1 MAEVILMDGP
11 LRNTVFLLVGR
22 RVMTLTKA
30 DLAKSLMEKIRL
42 KKPRKEDQQI
52 LFPEL
57 DYTALT
63 KRRATNLIDAL
74 FEIIKKVLEKGE
86 QVSISGFG
94 KFQVKFKWARKGR
107 NPQTGEPIIL
117 KSRRIVS
124 FQYAPKL
131 KEKLNQKPEQ

>member
-1 MAEVILMDGP
+1 
-11 LRNTVFLLVGR
+11 
-22 RVMTLTKA
+22 MTLSKA

-86 QVSISGFG
+86 EVSILGFG

-124 FQYAPKL
+124 FQYSPQL
-131 KEKLNQKPEQ
+131 KEKINQEKGKRE